1 MMLHPTHKKIFF
13 FLRRVFV
20 IFLVSGLLVWS
31 SSCKK
36 QEKFTGPREKV
47 TIGIGSMILS
57 LPILVA
63 SEKGFFSDE
72 GLDVTLKYY
81 PSGKKAMEGMF
92 AGEVELSTGA
102 DIPIVF
108 YSFIREDF
116 VVFATFVYSY
126 DDIKV
131 ICRKDRGG
139 NRPEDLKGKKVGT
152 SLKTSAHFFH
162 HVYLTEHGIDKS
174 DIKIIDIP
182 PEDLPRAL
190 QDGKVDAIVIFE
202 PYAYRAQK
210 ALPDKAVRLPKSKF
224 YRETFNLTSMKR
236 FAHEH
241 PELLKNVLKAV
252 DRAIEFIKQNKK
264 ESIALMVQR
273 ANLDEEFLVSVWD
286 DFVYELSLDHS
297 LLATLED
304 EARWAVKNKLTDR
317 TEVPNYLGFIYM
329 DGLKA
334 VKPEAA
340 TIIK

>member
-1 MMLHPTHKKIFF
+1 MLHPTHKKISF
-13 FLRRVFV
+13 FLRRIFV
-20 IFLVSGLLVWS
+20 MFLVSGLLVWS
-31 SSCKK
+31 PSCKK

-72 GLDVTLKYY
+72 GLDVTVKYY

-92 AGEVELSTGA
+92 AGEVEFSTVA
-102 DIPIVF
+102 DTPIVF
-108 YSFIREDF
+108 NSFIREDF
-116 VVFATFVYSY
+116 VVIATFVYSY
-126 DDIKV
+126 DDVKV
-131 ICRKDRGG
+131 ICRKDRGV
-139 NRPEDLKGKKVGT
+139 NRPADLRGKKIGT
-152 SLKTSAHFFH
+152 SLNTSAHFFSH
-162 HVYLTEHGIDKS
+162 IYLIEHGIDKS
-174 DIKIIDIP
+174 DVKIIDIP
-182 PEDLPRAL
+182 PEDLPGAL

-210 ALPDKAVRLPKSKF
+210 ALTDKAARLPKTRL
-224 YRETFNLTSMKR
+224 YRLTFNLTAMKR
-236 FAHEH
+236 FANEH
-241 PELLKNVLKAV
+241 PEMLKKILKAV

-264 ESIALMVQR
+264 ESIGVTVQKT
-273 ANLDEEFLVSVWD
+273 NLEEEFLVSVWD

-304 EARWAVKNKLTDR
+304 EARWAIKNKLTDR

-334 VKPEAA
+334 VKPGAA